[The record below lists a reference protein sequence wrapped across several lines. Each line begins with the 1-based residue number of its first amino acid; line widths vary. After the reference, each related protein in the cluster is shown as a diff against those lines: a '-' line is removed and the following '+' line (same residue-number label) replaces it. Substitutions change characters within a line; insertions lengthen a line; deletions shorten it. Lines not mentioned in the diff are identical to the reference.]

1 MDTLLPESD
10 LIKRRRKRWLIAI
23 AVLCAL
29 AVALWVTWV
38 LLTPSLTRAEITT
51 AVATTGNIENT
62 ITASGEILPE
72 FEETITSSIDCSIRK
87 VLRDEGA
94 TVQPGESILLLDKSQ
109 TEADLEKLRFQLA
122 SKQGDI
128 ERMKVDLAE
137 SYSDIQSNNVIKQL
151 HIGNLSDEVE
161 NAKKLF
167 DAGGG
172 TREQI
177 EQAELN
183 LKVAQEEKKQLENQ
197 ILAKQQTMKLDIKS
211 SELAAEIQASDLHA
225 LERKL
230 QLAGAQATRAG
241 VITYV
246 DKNIGSS
253 VRQGET
259 LARIADL
266 SSFKVSGSLSDNYL
280 DQLKPDMPAIVRV
293 SDSLLRGR
301 VDHVYPSVQGGL
313 VGFDVVLDQ
322 AHQSSLRPHLKVDV
336 YLVTATHTGVVKVSN
351 GAAFRGGKTQDVFV
365 LDNGRAYR
373 RSVRI
378 GLTNFDFVE
387 IEQGLHPGD
396 TVITSDM
403 SEYKNIQELKIKMP

>member
-1 MDTLLPESD
+1 MDTPIQETELA
-10 LIKRRRKRWLIAI
+10 KKRRKRWIVA
-23 AVLCAL
+23 AAAL
-29 AVALWVTWV
+29 AILALALWATWI
-38 LLTPSLTRAEITT
+38 LLTPSLTRADITT

-62 ITASGEILPE
+62 ITASGEVLPE
-72 FEETITSSIDCSIRK
+72 FEETLTSSIDCSIRK
-87 VLRDEGA
+87 VLKDEGA
-94 TVQPGESILLLDKSQ
+94 TVEAGESILTLDKSQ
-109 TEADLEKLRFQLA
+109 TEADLEKMRFQLA

-128 ERMKVDLAE
+128 ERMKVDLGE
-137 SYSDIQSNNVIKQL
+137 SYSDIQSNNAIKQL

-167 DAGGG
+167 EAGGG

-211 SELAAEIQASDLHA
+211 SELAADIQASDLHA

-230 QLAGAQATRAG
+230 ELANATATRAG

-266 SSFKVSGSLSDNYL
+266 SSFKVSGSISDNYL
-280 DQLKPDMPAIVRV
+280 DQLKAGMPAIVRV
-293 SDSLLRGR
+293 NDTLLRGR

-313 VGFDVVLDQ
+313 VGFDVVLDR
-322 AHQSSLRPHLKVDV
+322 ANEAKLRPHLKVDV
-336 YLVTATHTGVVKVSN
+336 YLVTAAHTGIVRVSN
-351 GAAFRGGKTQDVFV
+351 GAAFKGGKSQDVFV
-365 LDNGRAYR
+365 VDNGRAYR
-373 RSVRI
+373 RSVTI
-378 GLTNFDFVE
+378 GLSNFDYVE
-387 IEQGLHPGD
+387 IVQGIHPGD

-403 SEYKNIQELKIKMP
+403 SGYKTIQQLNIKNP

>member
-1 MDTLLPESD
+1 MDTPIQETELA
-10 LIKRRRKRWLIAI
+10 KKRRKRWIVAAAALAILAI
-23 AVLCAL
+23 A
-29 AVALWVTWV
+29 LWATWV
-38 LLTPSLTRAEITT
+38 LLTPTLTRADITT

-62 ITASGEILPE
+62 ITASGEVLPE
-72 FEETITSSIDCSIRK
+72 FEETLTSSIDCSIRK
-87 VLRDEGA
+87 VLKDEGA
-94 TVQPGESILLLDKSQ
+94 TVEAGESILTLDKSQ
-109 TEADLEKLRFQLA
+109 TEADLEKMRFQLA

-128 ERMKVDLAE
+128 ERMKVDLGE
-137 SYSDIQSNNVIKQL
+137 SYSDIQSNNAIKQL

-167 DAGGG
+167 EAGGG

-211 SELAAEIQASDLHA
+211 SELAADIQASDLHA

-230 QLAGAQATRAG
+230 ELANATATRAG

-266 SSFKVSGSLSDNYL
+266 SSFKVSGSISDNYL
-280 DQLKPDMPAIVRV
+280 DQLKAGMPAIVRV
-293 SDSLLRGR
+293 NDTLLRGR

-313 VGFDVVLDQ
+313 VGFDVVLDR
-322 AHQSSLRPHLKVDV
+322 ANEAKLRPHLKVDV
-336 YLVTATHTGVVKVSN
+336 YLVTAAHTGIVRVSN
-351 GAAFRGGKTQDVFV
+351 GAAFKGGKSQDVFV
-365 LDNGRAYR
+365 VDNGRAYR
-373 RSVRI
+373 RSVTI
-378 GLTNFDFVE
+378 GLSNFDYVE
-387 IEQGLHPGD
+387 IVQGIHPGD

-403 SEYKNIQELKIKMP
+403 SGYKTIQQLNIKNP